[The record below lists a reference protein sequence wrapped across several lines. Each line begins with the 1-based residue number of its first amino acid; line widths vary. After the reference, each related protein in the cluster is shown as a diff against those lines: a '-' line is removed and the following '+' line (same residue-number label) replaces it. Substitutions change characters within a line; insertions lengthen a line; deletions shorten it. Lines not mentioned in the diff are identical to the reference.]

1 MSTAVFFYSFG
12 GNSALAAQAL
22 AKKLGGQV
30 LLEPRPDLFHG
41 KVAVLA
47 DPTGAAVGIMEWD
60 ETQVKGGN

>member
-1 MSTAVFFYSFG
+1 VTAS
-12 GNSALAAQAL
+12 LAL